1 MAKILVVEDDP
12 GFQELLPKILNKAGY
27 EVTVVGSGEEFL
39 DKVKGHAADLVVLD
53 VNLPGI
59 NGFDV
64 CAALR
69 KDPITAKL
77 PVLMLTVNQ
86 RPKDVSH
93 GLRSGADDY
102 LPKPFKPDELRAR
115 VFALLRRVR

>member
-1 MAKILVVEDDP
+1 MGKILLVEDDP
-12 GFQELLPKILNKAGY
+12 GFQTLVPMILGKAGY
-27 EVTVVGSGEEFL
+27 EVTVLASGEAGLEHL
-39 DKVKGHAADLVVLD
+39 KQNGADLVILD
-53 VNLPGI
+53 VNLPGM

-69 KDPITAKL
+69 KDPGTARV

-86 RPKDVSH
+86 RPQDVSR
-93 GLRSGADDY
+93 GLKSGADDY

-115 VFALLRRVR
+115 VFALLRRGS

>member
-1 MAKILVVEDDP
+1 MARILFIEDDP
-12 GFQELLPKILNKAGY
+12 GFQELVPKILSKAGY
-27 EVTVVGSGEEFL
+27 EVTVFASGEEFL
-39 DKVKGHAADLVVLD
+39 DKGKAVPADLVVLD
-53 VNLPGI
+53 VNLPGV
-59 NGFDV
+59 NGFDI

-69 KDPITAKL
+69 KDPATAKV

-86 RPKDVSH
+86 RPKDVSQ

-115 VFALLRRVR
+115 VFALLRRS